1 MKNLLFLLVLV
12 TTTATAQLDLSA
24 VNLVDDSTMVSVQK
38 DTAYFLVETGVKQR
52 EGKEPVTLY
61 RASLITVV
69 GGQTYANLT
78 SGIVTHKQMKEWL
91 RSQRD
96 GWIEGDIKKSQEIIT
111 QYQRLKAQIN
121 NLVK

>member
-1 MKNLLFLLVLV
+1 MKNLLFLLLLV
-12 TTTATAQLDLSA
+12 STTATAQLNLTS
-24 VNLVDDSTMVSVQK
+24 VNLVDDSTTVSVQK

-78 SGIVTHKQMKEWL
+78 SGIVTHKAMKEWL

-96 GWIEGDIKKSQEIIT
+96 GWIENDIARSQATIDQYKK
-111 QYQRLKAQIN
+111 LKTQIN
-121 NLVK
+121 TLLK